1 MHWPVTLSGDSEAE
15 YGKED
20 RKTHVKG
27 WDFRNT
33 WAEMEKLLNEGKVRA
48 IGVANFS
55 TVNLEKLLQDCDVVP
70 AVNRVEIQPL
80 LPQDRLHEYCKSKG
94 IHQTA
99 FGPLG
104 GSGSTLHQD
113 SAIVGIAKSRG
124 VETGNVML
132 SWGIQKGW
140 SVIPKSTNPER
151 IMGNLK
157 GCFVLNDEEMTKMDG
172 LAKPRGKRFNRP
184 DWGTTVFHDDELVDL
199 D

>member
-1 MHWPVTLSGDSEAE
+1 
-15 YGKED
+15 
-20 RKTHVKG
+20 
-27 WDFRNT
+27 
-33 WAEMEKLLNEGKVRA
+33 
-48 IGVANFS
+48 
-55 TVNLEKLLQDCDVVP
+55 
-70 AVNRVEIQPL
+70 
-80 LPQDRLHEYCKSKG
+80 
-94 IHQTA
+94 
-99 FGPLG
+99 
-104 GSGSTLHQD
+104 
-113 SAIVGIAKSRG
+113 
-124 VETGNVML
+124 ML

>member
-1 MHWPVTLSGDSEAE
+1 
-15 YGKED
+15 
-20 RKTHVKG
+20 
-27 WDFRNT
+27 
-33 WAEMEKLLNEGKVRA
+33 MEKLLNEGKVRA